1 MASRRSLELLCVAAL
16 SLPLV
21 DASAATVYC
30 CDDANG
36 RPLCGDVLPAA
47 CYGRAYRE
55 MGPQGTIKRQVAAP
69 LSADEIA
76 RRKADEQRRKDDE
89 ARQMKQRRLDQA
101 LLETYSSVEDIDR
114 RRDREIAE
122 IERSVTEAR
131 AREAELR
138 AKRKR
143 LEQDAEFYK
152 GRPVPRELTTNIRA
166 IDSELA
172 TFGTMFDSKAH
183 ELEAARARFAADR
196 ARYTEL
202 IGAGAGTGTT
212 RR

>member
-1 MASRRSLELLCVAAL
+1 MASRRSLEFLCAAAL

-89 ARQMKQRRLDQA
+89 ARQVKQRRLDQA

-122 IERSVTEAR
+122 IERTVAETR
-131 AREAELR
+131 TRETELR

-172 TFGTMFDSKAH
+172 TFGAIFDGKAQ

-202 IGAGAGTGTT
+202 MGAGAGTA

>member
-1 MASRRSLELLCVAAL
+1 MASRRSVELLCVAAL

-89 ARQMKQRRLDQA
+89 ARQVKQRRLDQA

-122 IERSVTEAR
+122 IERSVAEAR

-172 TFGTMFDSKAH
+172 TFGALFDSKAQ
-183 ELEAARARFAADR
+183 ELEAARTRFAADR

-202 IGAGAGTGTT
+202 MGAGAGTA